1 MMGQATSDW
10 QEGSHIGQARMSREV
25 RSQPVPRN
33 RGGRGGLRLLLLSL
47 GLTLGTGCGDNINAF
62 LGTHDAQVTETI
74 TACNR
79 ANPLPSRL
87 ADVGEIEIVQGDYW
101 DLFITVGP
109 CELKSNIADN
119 SALTFTIQ
127 EQGCTDVS
135 LDDATAEITVSGQG
149 QLSDDVLQITLSGT
163 YEGTDNAGFPLT
175 CTYGLQVN

>member
-1 MMGQATSDW
+1 MMGQKTSRW
-10 QEGSHIGQARMSREV
+10 QEALHIGQELISSGKA
-25 RSQPVPRN
+25 SQHRPP
-33 RGGRGGLRLLLLSL
+33 RGGGGGFRSFLLTL

-62 LGTHDAQVTETI
+62 LGTHDAQITETI

-87 ADVGEIEIVQGDYW
+87 ADIGEIEIVQGDYW

-119 SALTFTIQ
+119 NTLTFTIQ
-127 EQGCTDVS
+127 EQACADVS

-149 QLSDDVLQITLSGT
+149 QILDDVLHITLSGT
-163 YEGTDNAGFPLT
+163 YVGTDNAGFPLE